1 MDADR
6 LTEFSR
12 LRDEALVCRRCKLC
26 TTRNQVV
33 FGEGNESAE
42 VMFVGEGPGRQ
53 EDLSGRPFVGRAG
66 ELLTRII
73 EKGMGVPR
81 SRVYIANIVKCRPT
95 VDMKMEKDRAPD
107 PEETSACS
115 PYLEEQIRLIA
126 PKAIVALGGPSSKF
140 LLGTQEGITR
150 LRGRW
155 GEFRGVPVM
164 PTFHPSYV
172 LRNGGDKSPLRRD
185 VWDDIQKVMERI
197 GWPIPGRS

>member
-1 MDADR
+1 MEADR
-6 LTEFSR
+6 LREFSHVR
-12 LRDEALVCRRCKLC
+12 ETALACRKCKLC

-33 FGEGNESAE
+33 FGEGSEDAE

-53 EDLSGRPFVGRAG
+53 EDLTGRPFVGRAG

-95 VDMKMEKDRAPD
+95 VDMRMEKDRAPD
-107 PEETSACS
+107 PEETAACS
-115 PYLEEQIRLIA
+115 PFLEEQIRLIA
-126 PKAIVALGGPSSKF
+126 PKAIIALGGPSSKF
-140 LLGTQEGITR
+140 LMRTQEGITR

-155 GEFRGVPVM
+155 GEFNGVPVM
-164 PTFHPSYV
+164 PTYHPSYV

-185 VWDDIQKVMERI
+185 VWEDIQKVMEKV
-197 GWPIPGRS
+197 GWPVPGR